1 MKVRYNKQA
10 KKVKW
15 PFSNLFF
22 TFILLIHAEELSVLQ
37 KNNAYSGVLG
47 KMDIERM
54 HHIGCAKGEIG
65 GYVILTGD
73 PGRVE
78 QIAAQ
83 LENPVHIATK
93 REYVTYTGIIDGTRV
108 SVTSTGIGGPSAS
121 IAMEEL
127 VMLGA
132 HTFIR
137 VGTSGAIDSTID
149 PGSLIIPTGAIR
161 KDGTGNEY
169 VPIEF
174 PAVADHGLVSALI
187 ESAEKLKY
195 PSFTGIV
202 ECKDSYYGQHNP
214 DRMPTAPELLY
225 KWEAWKRAGALASE
239 MESATLFIVAS
250 VLRVRCATVLLLC
263 RNKER
268 EMLENSGII
277 RVTDTEQA
285 IKTAIEAFRIVIGKE
300 TK

>member
-1 MKVRYNKQA
+1 M
-10 KKVKW
+10 
-15 PFSNLFF
+15 
-22 TFILLIHAEELSVLQ
+22 EL
-37 KNNAYSGVLG
+37 
-47 KMDIERM
+47 ERM
-54 HHIGCAKGEIG
+54 HHIGCAMGEIG

-78 QIAAQ
+78 KIAAK

-93 REYVTYTGIIDGTRV
+93 REYVTYTGTINGTKV

-149 PGSLIIPTGAIR
+149 TGSLIIPTGAIR

-174 PAVADHGLVSALI
+174 PAVPDHGLVSALI
-187 ESAEKLKY
+187 ESAENL
-195 PSFTGIV
+195 SFTSHTGIV
-202 ECKDSYYGQHNP
+202 ECKDSYYGQHDP
-214 DRMPTAPELLY
+214 ERMPASAELLY
-225 KWEAWKRAGALASE
+225 KWEAWKRAGAIASE

-268 EMLENSGII
+268 EKLENSGII

-285 IKTAIEAFRIVIGKE
+285 IITAIEALRIVIAKE
-300 TK
+300 AK